1 MSEIVC
7 ILAGLTF
14 LLPAAFVQVDN
25 SVQTHM
31 LNPDLNLTCKETFAS
46 YGGPNGE
53 KVYVFVWEP
62 YPPKPGGPMAATRQW
77 DRIVAGEKIKVTE
90 TDQFMGKKQKVFVV
104 HLKRSSPDAVIM
116 IYASGVT
123 FDFFDKLISSIK
135 YTGSQ

>member
-1 MSEIVC
+1 
-7 ILAGLTF
+7 
-14 LLPAAFVQVDN
+14 
-25 SVQTHM
+25 
-31 LNPDLNLTCKETFAS
+31 
-46 YGGPNGE
+46 
-53 KVYVFVWEP
+53 
-62 YPPKPGGPMAATRQW
+62 MAATRQW